1 MFSATKVAKAGLVA
15 LAPLQKIMALEKD
28 VSKLRYHVSVLSKRN
43 HKLQKEADSR
53 KKEEEAESSE
63 VASPGRVEE
72 PEPQVVAE
80 ALERMSGVVV
90 AQVVAE
96 GEGDVWVAPVVKP
109 AVAESRVA
117 LEMDE
122 PEVAVVLL
130 LKGKKRRL
138 TVESDGGE
146 SGDDS
151 EVMTVVPVEEER
163 GVILGVDSWEECRGV
178 VGHSV
183 DC

>member
-1 MFSATKVAKAGLVA
+1 
-15 LAPLQKIMALEKD
+15 MA
-28 VSKLRYHVSVLSKRN
+28 
-43 HKLQKEADSR
+43 
-53 KKEEEAESSE
+53 
-63 VASPGRVEE
+63 
-72 PEPQVVAE
+72 
-80 ALERMSGVVV
+80 
-90 AQVVAE
+90 
-96 GEGDVWVAPVVKP
+96 KP

-130 LKGKKRRL
+130 PKGKKRRL

-151 EVMTVVPVEEER
+151 EVMTGVPVEEER